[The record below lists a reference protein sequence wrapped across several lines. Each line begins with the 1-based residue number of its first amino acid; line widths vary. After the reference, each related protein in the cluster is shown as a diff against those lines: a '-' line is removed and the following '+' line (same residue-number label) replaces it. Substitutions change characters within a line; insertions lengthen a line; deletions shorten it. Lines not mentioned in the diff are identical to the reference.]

1 MYSYCSY
8 YDYYD
13 YSDYDVIS
21 ALVGL
26 TGLAVIW
33 VIALLLIALMI
44 VAMWILFKKAGKPGW
59 AAVVPFYDQYTLYEI
74 TWGNGWRFLMLL
86 IPIYNI
92 VLAILTYI
100 RLAKAFGKDEG
111 YAVGLVFLPQVFVPM
126 LAFGSAAY
134 HGVPGVTS
142 APAAASQEWVGYQ
155 QPQQPVYQQ
164 PQQPTYQQPVYQQP
178 QQTTYQQ
185 PVYQQPQQPAQPQ
198 QPTQPQQPQDSGFQL
213 TFCPNCGAKV
223 EGSGKFCQ
231 NCGRPL

>member
-44 VAMWILFKKAGKPGW
+44 VAMWILFKKAGKHVW
-59 AAVVPFYDQYTLYEI
+59 ADVVPFYDQYTLYEI

-164 PQQPTYQQPVYQQP
+164 PQQP
-178 QQTTYQQ
+178 
-185 PVYQQPQQPAQPQ
+185 AQPQ

>member
-33 VIALLLIALMI
+33 VIALLLMALMI

-142 APAAASQEWVGYQ
+142 APTAASQEWVGYQ
-155 QPQQPVYQQ
+155 QP
-164 PQQPTYQQPVYQQP
+164 
-178 QQTTYQQ
+178 QQ

>member
-1 MYSYCSY
+1 MYSFCSY

-44 VAMWILFKKAGKPGW
+44 VALWILFKKACKPGW

-74 TWGNGWRFLMLL
+74 TWGYGWRFLMLL

-142 APAAASQEWVGYQ
+142 DRAAASQEWVGYQ
-155 QPQQPVYQQ
+155 QPH
-164 PQQPTYQQPVYQQP
+164 
-178 QQTTYQQ
+178 Q

-198 QPTQPQQPQDSGFQL
+198 QPTQPQQPQDSGLQL
-213 TFCPNCGAKV
+213 TLCPNCGAKV

>member
-111 YAVGLVFLPQVFVPM
+111 IRCGTGFPASSVCPHAGLRQRGLSWRAWCDQCSCSGIAGM
-126 LAFGSAAY
+126 GGLSAA
-134 HGVPGVTS
+134 PTACLPA
-142 APAAASQEWVGYQ
+142 APAACSTPAAYPASAAAGFRVPADVL
-155 QPQQPVYQQ
+155 PQLRRQ
-164 PQQPTYQQPVYQQP
+164 
-178 QQTTYQQ
+178 
-185 PVYQQPQQPAQPQ
+185 
-198 QPTQPQQPQDSGFQL
+198 
-213 TFCPNCGAKV
+213 
-223 EGSGKFCQ
+223 
-231 NCGRPL
+231 GRGQR

>member
-164 PQQPTYQQPVYQQP
+164 PQQP
-178 QQTTYQQ
+178 
-185 PVYQQPQQPAQPQ
+185 AQPQ

-231 NCGRPL
+231 NSGRPL

>member
-1 MYSYCSY
+1 MMYSYCSY

-164 PQQPTYQQPVYQQP
+164 PQQP
-178 QQTTYQQ
+178 
-185 PVYQQPQQPAQPQ
+185 AQPQ

>member
-33 VIALLLIALMI
+33 VIALLLMALMI

-164 PQQPTYQQPVYQQP
+164 PP
-178 QQTTYQQ
+178 
-185 PVYQQPQQPAQPQ
+185 QPAQPQ

>member
-164 PQQPTYQQPVYQQP
+164 PQQPP
-178 QQTTYQQ
+178 
-185 PVYQQPQQPAQPQ
+185 QPQ

>member
-21 ALVGL
+21 ILAGL
-26 TGLAVIW
+26 MSLAVIW
-33 VIALLLIALMI
+33 VIALLLMALMI
-44 VAMWILFKKAGKPGW
+44 VALWILFKKAGKPGW

-92 VLAILTYI
+92 ILMIQTYI

-111 YAVGLVFLPQVFVPM
+111 YAVGLIFLPHVFVPM

-134 HGVPGVTS
+134 HGVPGVAS

-155 QPQQPVYQQ
+155 QSGYQQPQQPAYQQPAYQQPAYQQ

-178 QQTTYQQ
+178 QQPT
-185 PVYQQPQQPAQPQ
+185 QPQ
-198 QPTQPQQPQDSGFQL
+198 QPQQPQDSGFRL

>member
-155 QPQQPVYQQ
+155 QPQQPA
-164 PQQPTYQQPVYQQP
+164 
-178 QQTTYQQ
+178 
-185 PVYQQPQQPAQPQ
+185 YQQPQQPAQPQ

>member
-44 VAMWILFKKAGKPGW
+44 VDMWILFKKAGKPGW

-111 YAVGLVFLPQVFVPM
+111 DAVGLVFLPQVFVPM

-164 PQQPTYQQPVYQQP
+164 PQQP
-178 QQTTYQQ
+178 
-185 PVYQQPQQPAQPQ
+185 AQPQ
-198 QPTQPQQPQDSGFQL
+198 QPTQPQQPPESGFQL
-213 TFCPNCGAKV
+213 TFCPNCGAKL
-223 EGSGKFCQ
+223 EFDLSDLAAAAEDGEDEE
-231 NCGRPL
+231 

>member
-21 ALVGL
+21 IL
-26 TGLAVIW
+26 TGLMSLAVIW
-33 VIALLLIALMI
+33 VIALLLMALMI

-92 VLAILTYI
+92 ILMILTYI
-100 RLAKAFGKDEG
+100 RLAKAFGKEEG
-111 YAVGLVFLPQVFVPM
+111 YAVGLIFLPHVFVPM

-155 QPQQPVYQQ
+155 QPQQ
-164 PQQPTYQQPVYQQP
+164 
-178 QQTTYQQ
+178 TTYQQ

-198 QPTQPQQPQDSGFQL
+198 QLSL
-213 TFCPNCGAKV
+213 IHI
-223 EGSGKFCQ
+223 
-231 NCGRPL
+231 

>member
-26 TGLAVIW
+26 TSLAVIW

-142 APAAASQEWVGYQ
+142 APAAATQEWVGYQ
-155 QPQQPVYQQ
+155 QP
-164 PQQPTYQQPVYQQP
+164 
-178 QQTTYQQ
+178 QQ

>member
-33 VIALLLIALMI
+33 VIALLLMALMI

-164 PQQPTYQQPVYQQP
+164 PQQPS
-178 QQTTYQQ
+178 
-185 PVYQQPQQPAQPQ
+185 QPQ

>member
-111 YAVGLVFLPQVFVPM
+111 YAVGMVFLPQVFVPM

-155 QPQQPVYQQ
+155 QP
-164 PQQPTYQQPVYQQP
+164 
-178 QQTTYQQ
+178 QQ

>member
-1 MYSYCSY
+1 MSSYCSY

-33 VIALLLIALMI
+33 VIALLLMALMI

-111 YAVGLVFLPQVFVPM
+111 YAVGLVFLSQVFVPM

-155 QPQQPVYQQ
+155 QP
-164 PQQPTYQQPVYQQP
+164 
-178 QQTTYQQ
+178 QQ

>member
-1 MYSYCSY
+1 M
-8 YDYYD
+8 
-13 YSDYDVIS
+13 
-21 ALVGL
+21 
-26 TGLAVIW
+26 
-33 VIALLLIALMI
+33 ALMI

-59 AAVVPFYDQYTLYEI
+59 AAGVPFYDQYTLYEI

-164 PQQPTYQQPVYQQP
+164 PQQP
-178 QQTTYQQ
+178 
-185 PVYQQPQQPAQPQ
+185 AQPQ

-223 EGSGKFCQ
+223 EGSCKFCQ

>member
-100 RLAKAFGKDEG
+100 TAWNDYIRLAKAFGKDEG

-164 PQQPTYQQPVYQQP
+164 PQQP
-178 QQTTYQQ
+178 
-185 PVYQQPQQPAQPQ
+185 AQPQ

>member
-178 QQTTYQQ
+178 QQ
-185 PVYQQPQQPAQPQ
+185 PAQPQ
-198 QPTQPQQPQDSGFQL
+198 QPTQPQQPQDTGFQV
-213 TFCPNCGAKV
+213 THCPNCGAKV
-223 EGSGKFCQ
+223 TAGSKFCE
-231 NCGRPL
+231 NCGKPL

>member
-21 ALVGL
+21 IL
-26 TGLAVIW
+26 TGLMSLAVIW
-33 VIALLLIALMI
+33 VIALLLMALMI

-92 VLAILTYI
+92 ILMILTYI
-100 RLAKAFGKDEG
+100 RLAKAFGKEEG
-111 YAVGLVFLPQVFVPM
+111 YAVGLIFLPHVFVPM

-134 HGVPGVTS
+134 HGVPDVAS

>member
-164 PQQPTYQQPVYQQP
+164 PQQP
-178 QQTTYQQ
+178 
-185 PVYQQPQQPAQPQ
+185 AQPQ

>member
-33 VIALLLIALMI
+33 VIALLLMALMI

-164 PQQPTYQQPVYQQP
+164 PQQP
-178 QQTTYQQ
+178 
-185 PVYQQPQQPAQPQ
+185 AQPQ
-198 QPTQPQQPQDSGFQL
+198 QPTQPQQPQDSEFQL

>member
-33 VIALLLIALMI
+33 VIALLLMALMI

-164 PQQPTYQQPVYQQP
+164 PQQP
-178 QQTTYQQ
+178 
-185 PVYQQPQQPAQPQ
+185 AQPQ

-213 TFCPNCGAKV
+213 TFYPNCGAKV

>member
-44 VAMWILFKKAGKPGW
+44 VAIWILFKKAGKPGW

-164 PQQPTYQQPVYQQP
+164 PQQP
-178 QQTTYQQ
+178 
-185 PVYQQPQQPAQPQ
+185 AQPQ

>member
-26 TGLAVIW
+26 AGLAVIW

-164 PQQPTYQQPVYQQP
+164 PQQP
-178 QQTTYQQ
+178 
-185 PVYQQPQQPAQPQ
+185 AQPQ

>member
-134 HGVPGVTS
+134 HGVPSVTS

-155 QPQQPVYQQ
+155 QP
-164 PQQPTYQQPVYQQP
+164 
-178 QQTTYQQ
+178 QQ

>member
-155 QPQQPVYQQ
+155 QSGYQQ

-178 QQTTYQQ
+178 QQTQTTYQ
-185 PVYQQPQQPAQPQ
+185 
-198 QPTQPQQPQDSGFQL
+198 QPQQPQDSGFQL

>member
-21 ALVGL
+21 IL
-26 TGLAVIW
+26 TGLMSLAVIW
-33 VIALLLIALMI
+33 VIALLLMALMI

-164 PQQPTYQQPVYQQP
+164 PQQP
-178 QQTTYQQ
+178 
-185 PVYQQPQQPAQPQ
+185 AQPQ

>member
-142 APAAASQEWVGYQ
+142 APAAAWQEWGGYQ
-155 QPQQPVYQQ
+155 QPQQPVYQEA
-164 PQQPTYQQPVYQQP
+164 
-178 QQTTYQQ
+178 
-185 PVYQQPQQPAQPQ
+185 QQPAQPQ

>member
-134 HGVPGVTS
+134 HGWAISSPSRLPISSLSTSSPSSLLNPSSLPSLSSRRIPGS
-142 APAAASQEWVGYQ
+142 S
-155 QPQQPVYQQ
+155 
-164 PQQPTYQQPVYQQP
+164 
-178 QQTTYQQ
+178 
-185 PVYQQPQQPAQPQ
+185 
-198 QPTQPQQPQDSGFQL
+198 
-213 TFCPNCGAKV
+213 
-223 EGSGKFCQ
+223 
-231 NCGRPL
+231 

>member
-33 VIALLLIALMI
+33 VIALLLMALMI

-164 PQQPTYQQPVYQQP
+164 PQQP
-178 QQTTYQQ
+178 
-185 PVYQQPQQPAQPQ
+185 AQPQ

-223 EGSGKFCQ
+223 EGSGKFCE

>member
-164 PQQPTYQQPVYQQP
+164 PQQPTYQQP

-213 TFCPNCGAKV
+213 TFCPNYGAKV

-231 NCGRPL
+231 NCGKPL

>member
-21 ALVGL
+21 IL
-26 TGLAVIW
+26 TGLMSLAVIW
-33 VIALLLIALMI
+33 VIALLLMALMI

-92 VLAILTYI
+92 ILMILTYI

-111 YAVGLVFLPQVFVPM
+111 YAVGLISCLMCLFPCWP
-126 LAFGSAAY
+126 LAARLIMACLAWPVLLRRHRRNGWAINSPA
-134 HGVPGVTS
+134 TS
-142 APAAASQEWVGYQ
+142 SRSSPLTSSLSTSSRSRLRLLISSLSSRRI
-155 QPQQPVYQQ
+155 P
-164 PQQPTYQQPVYQQP
+164 
-178 QQTTYQQ
+178 
-185 PVYQQPQQPAQPQ
+185 
-198 QPTQPQQPQDSGFQL
+198 DSG
-213 TFCPNCGAKV
+213 
-223 EGSGKFCQ
+223 
-231 NCGRPL
+231 

>member
-33 VIALLLIALMI
+33 VIALLLMALMI

-164 PQQPTYQQPVYQQP
+164 PQQP
-178 QQTTYQQ
+178 
-185 PVYQQPQQPAQPQ
+185 AQPQ

>member
-164 PQQPTYQQPVYQQP
+164 PQQP
-178 QQTTYQQ
+178 
-185 PVYQQPQQPAQPQ
+185 AQPQ
-198 QPTQPQQPQDSGFQL
+198 QPTRPQQPQDSGFQL

>member
-21 ALVGL
+21 IL
-26 TGLAVIW
+26 TGLMSLAVIW
-33 VIALLLIALMI
+33 VIALLLMALMI
-44 VAMWILFKKAGKPGW
+44 VVMWILFKKAGKPGW

-92 VLAILTYI
+92 ILMILTYI

-111 YAVGLVFLPQVFVPM
+111 YAVGLIFLPHVFVPM

-134 HGVPGVTS
+134 HGVPGVAS

-155 QPQQPVYQQ
+155 QSGYQQ

-178 QQTTYQQ
+178 QQTQTTYQ
-185 PVYQQPQQPAQPQ
+185 
-198 QPTQPQQPQDSGFQL
+198 QPQQPQDSGFRL
-213 TFCPNCGAKV
+213 TFCPNCGTKV
-223 EGSGKFCQ
+223 EGSGKFCE

>member
-74 TWGNGWRFLMLL
+74 TWGNGWRFLLLL

-164 PQQPTYQQPVYQQP
+164 PQQP
-178 QQTTYQQ
+178 
-185 PVYQQPQQPAQPQ
+185 AQPQ

>member
-21 ALVGL
+21 IL
-26 TGLAVIW
+26 TGLMSLAVIW
-33 VIALLLIALMI
+33 VIALLLMALMI

-164 PQQPTYQQPVYQQP
+164 PQQPTYQQP
-178 QQTTYQQ
+178 
-185 PVYQQPQQPAQPQ
+185 
-198 QPTQPQQPQDSGFQL
+198 QQPQDSGFRL
-213 TFCPNCGAKV
+213 TFCPNCGTKV

>member
-13 YSDYDVIS
+13 YSDYNVIS

-164 PQQPTYQQPVYQQP
+164 PQQP
-178 QQTTYQQ
+178 
-185 PVYQQPQQPAQPQ
+185 AQPQ